1 MTMEGIASL
10 NPRDVFTSVPL
21 NYYTLLYAKNYKKVF
36 SLSKQSRNVIIREG
50 DKTITLELTP
60 TTQNQIDRR
69 FQQAILFAA
78 LTYKN
83 SAGVGYTPHKEP
95 YLSLFNLS
103 DGVKNANFTG
113 LFDGRLTFL
122 QQLKA
127 YHLIAN
133 CATDVTKGIA
143 KAYTARA
150 FVEPARTGGICSFVA
165 EDSIFA
171 ISCHD
176 TTPGAGAPP
185 ETRPIINTHL
195 FFDATHHALPFIFGA
210 NVDVKATVFEQ
221 PAGRALLE
229 AFYAGFAMGPHAR
242 KTFWIR
248 IDTAPAVDGHG
259 ISIVDAGMSAFPS
272 AAALALKY
280 TTTSSGKRVTSDAD
294 ADPDQHTFTLEHVPP
309 GFRGLRNVAS
319 LFKGKTMIH
328 NEYARYC
335 DPHANVNFDS
345 PVDSV
350 IHKSIQ
356 LLGLVNTIL
365 PNLSKEPARFSRS
378 MAAAAQRLHS
388 DEDQLLGIM
397 TLMRSLQVDGEFERY
412 FKVPRRRKRNP
423 EQYTTAIADNQEYV
437 ENWDTEDLPTSSIVP
452 APRII

>member
-1 MTMEGIASL
+1 
-10 NPRDVFTSVPL
+10 
-21 NYYTLLYAKNYKKVF
+21 
-36 SLSKQSRNVIIREG
+36 
-50 DKTITLELTP
+50 
-60 TTQNQIDRR
+60 
-69 FQQAILFAA
+69 
-78 LTYKN
+78 
-83 SAGVGYTPHKEP
+83 
-95 YLSLFNLS
+95 LS
-103 DGVKNANFTG
+103 DGVKTANFTG

-133 CATDVTKGIA
+133 CATYVTTGIA
-143 KAYTARA
+143 KDYTKRA
-150 FVEPARTGGICSFVA
+150 FVEPTRTGGICSFVA

-171 ISCHD
+171 ISCHG
-176 TTPGAGAPP
+176 TTPGAGAGAQP
-185 ETRPIINTHL
+185 ETRRIINTHL

-210 NVDVKATVFEQ
+210 NVDVEDTVFDRS
-221 PAGRALLE
+221 AGRALLE

-248 IDTAPAVDGHG
+248 IDTAPAVDGHD
-259 ISIVDAGMSAFPS
+259 ISIVDAGMSQFPS

-280 TTTSSGKRVTSDAD
+280 TTTSSGKRVTADAD

-309 GFRGLRNVAS
+309 VFRGLRNVET

-335 DPHANVNFDS
+335 DPHAKVNFDS
-345 PVDSV
+345 SVDSV

-412 FKVPRRRKRNP
+412 FKVPARRERNP
-423 EQYTTAIADNQEYV
+423 TQYTTAIADNQEYV
-437 ENWDTEDLPTSSIVP
+437 GNWVTKVLSTSSLVP

>member
-10 NPRDVFTSVPL
+10 NPRDVFTPVSL
-21 NYYTLLYAKNYKKVF
+21 NYYTLLYEPNYKKVF

-50 DKTITLELTP
+50 DTTITLELTL

-69 FQQAILFAA
+69 FQQAILYAA
-78 LTYKN
+78 YLYQLT
-83 SAGVGYTPHKEP
+83 AGGGRGYNRRTEP
-95 YLSLFNLS
+95 YLYLFSLG
-103 DGVKNANFTG
+103 DGVKTANFTG

-133 CATDVTKGIA
+133 CATDVNTGSA

-165 EDSIFA
+165 EDSIIA

-185 ETRPIINTHL
+185 GLGFTRPIINTHL

-210 NVDVKATVFEQ
+210 NVDVKDTVFEQ

-229 AFYAGFAMGPHAR
+229 AFYAGFAMGPNER

-248 IDTAPAVDGHG
+248 IETAPAVDGHG
-259 ISIVDAGMSAFPS
+259 IRIVDAGMSAFPS

-280 TTTSSGKRVTSDAD
+280 TTTSSG

-309 GFRGLRNVAS
+309 VFRGLRNVET

-335 DPHANVNFDS
+335 DPHAKVNLDS
-345 PVDSV
+345 PVDSA

-356 LLGLVNTIL
+356 LLGLVHTIL
-365 PNLSKEPARFSRS
+365 PNLSDNPARFSRS
-378 MAAAAQRLHS
+378 MAAAAQRLNS

-412 FKVPRRRKRNP
+412 FHVPARRKQNP
-423 EQYTTAIADNQEYV
+423 TQYTTAIADNQAYV
-437 ENWDTEDLPTSSIVP
+437 ENWVTEYLPTSSIVP

>member
-1 MTMEGIASL
+1 MEGMPSL
-10 NPRDVFTSVPL
+10 DPQDVFTQVGYL
-21 NYYTLLYAKNYKKVF
+21 DYYTLLYAENYKKVF
-36 SLSKQSRNVIIREG
+36 SVSKQSRNVIISVAG
-50 DKTITLELTP
+50 KTITLELTL
-60 TTQNQIDRR
+60 TTRNQIDRR

-78 LTYKN
+78 NTYKVT
-83 SAGVGYTPHKEP
+83 AGAGYTLNSDPHL
-95 YLSLFNLS
+95 YLFQLGTN
-103 DGVKNANFTG
+103 VKTANFTG
-113 LFDGRLTFL
+113 LFNGRLTFL

-127 YHLIAN
+127 FHLIAN
-133 CATDVTKGIA
+133 CAAKG
-143 KAYTARA
+143 YTARS
-150 FVEPARTGGICSFVA
+150 FVEPTRTGGICSFVA

-176 TTPGAGAPP
+176 KD
-185 ETRPIINTHL
+185 RRRIINTHL

-210 NVDVKATVFEQ
+210 NVDVKAEVFDQ

-229 AFYAGFAMGPHAR
+229 AFYAGFAMGPNAR

-248 IDTAPAVDGHG
+248 IETAPTATGPNL
-259 ISIVDAGMSAFPS
+259 SITDAGASEFTS

-280 TTTSSGKRVTSDAD
+280 TTTSSGKQVTSNAD
-294 ADPDQHTFTLEHVPP
+294 AADQPTFTLEHVPP
-309 GFRGLRNVAS
+309 WFNGLPNVAS

-328 NEYARYC
+328 NEYVRYC

-345 PVDSV
+345 PVDSA

-356 LLGLVNTIL
+356 LLGLVHTIL
-365 PNLSKEPARFSRS
+365 PNLSPAPARFSRS
-378 MAAAAQRLHS
+378 MAAAAQRLNS

-412 FKVPRRRKRNP
+412 FHVPARRKQNP
-423 EQYTTAIADNQEYV
+423 TQYRTAIADNQEYV
-437 ENWDTEDLPTSSIVP
+437 GNWVTPNLPTSSIVP